1 MSKVGAT
8 HEYLQ
13 LTLLNKDRAI
23 KELVICTNQNAL
35 TPNTPWDGMIIYTD
49 PKSSL
54 IRSLKHFGD
63 IYEILIG
70 MCKLGCILFQK

>member
-35 TPNTPWDGMIIYTD
+35 TPNTLWDGMIILI
-49 PKSSL
+49 PKVL
-54 IRSLKHFGD
+54 LFVRLNIFGTF
-63 IYEILIG
+63 
-70 MCKLGCILFQK
+70 MKF

>member
-23 KELVICTNQNAL
+23 KELVICTN
-35 TPNTPWDGMIIYTD
+35 
-49 PKSSL
+49 
-54 IRSLKHFGD
+54 
-63 IYEILIG
+63 
-70 MCKLGCILFQK
+70 